1 MRSNR
6 ITGAVVATALVAG
19 VTGGVLTVT
28 SATADAPHHS
38 ALTRPAAA
46 DTAATT
52 LIDQARALGRVGHL
66 ATPVARLV
74 EDSLT
79 GTASRDTLSQD
90 AAAARASIDA
100 TRQANA
106 ARTTDRAARD
116 ATSDAL
122 ADLQKAVSGLISSLT
137 GTLSGLLSAATG
149 VVGGLLSTISAVL
162 GGALGSAPSVP
173 STPSLP
179 APTAT
184 APVTT
189 AAPSTAAPAA

>member
-38 ALTRPAAA
+38 ILTTRPAAA
-46 DTAATT
+46 DTAAKTT
-52 LIDQARALGRVGHL
+52 LVDQARALGRVGHV

-79 GTASRDTLSQD
+79 GTASRDTLSKD

-100 TRQANA
+100 TRQAAA

-122 ADLQKAVSGLISSLT
+122 AGLQKAVDGLISSLT
-137 GTLSGLLSAATG
+137 GTIGGLLSAATG
-149 VVGGLLSTISAVL
+149 VVGGLLNTISAVL
-162 GGALGSAPSVP
+162 GGVLGSAPGVP

-179 APTAT
+179 TPSSTAQ
-184 APVTT
+184 ATT
-189 AAPSTAAPAA
+189 AAAPAA